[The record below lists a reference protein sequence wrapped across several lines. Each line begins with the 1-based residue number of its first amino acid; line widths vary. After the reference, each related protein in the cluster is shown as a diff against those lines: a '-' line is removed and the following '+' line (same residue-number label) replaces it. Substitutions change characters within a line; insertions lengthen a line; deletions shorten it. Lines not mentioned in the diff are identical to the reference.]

1 VNKYFLGFLVI
12 AILAW
17 YLTFLATRLDRLH
30 GRVETSWANLDG
42 LLQRRAA
49 IAIEIA
55 RSDIADPASALLLT
69 FTAHQ
74 AREASVRDRSQAE
87 SGLTGALSILLE
99 NSETISAPMEL
110 DLVRELDEL
119 TAKIKVA
126 IAMHVEAVSRT
137 QMVRK
142 KFLIR
147 LFRLAGHAPAPVV
160 YEFEGDVF

>member
-1 VNKYFLGFLVI
+1 
-12 AILAW
+12 
-17 YLTFLATRLDRLH
+17 
-30 GRVETSWANLDG
+30 
-42 LLQRRAA
+42 
-49 IAIEIA
+49 
-55 RSDIADPASALLLT
+55 
-69 FTAHQ
+69 
-74 AREASVRDRSQAE
+74 VRDRSQAE